1 MDMEHERRLTEVE
14 QRSKSNSHRLED
26 IEKRQGDQEQLISTV
41 AVLATRQE
49 TVETDVK
56 EIKGDVK
63 KIASKPGQRW
73 EAIVDKVIWAV
84 LAAIISFILARIGL
98 K

>member
-14 QRSKSNSHRLED
+14 QRTKSNGHRLDD

-41 AVLATRQE
+41 AVLASRQE

-63 KIASKPGQRW
+63 KIAGKPGQRW
-73 EAIVDKVIWAV
+73 EAMADKVIWAV
-84 LAAIISFILARIGL
+84 LAAIISFMLARVGF
-98 K
+98 

>member
-14 QRSKSNSHRLED
+14 QRTKSNGHRLDD
-26 IEKRQGDQEQLISTV
+26 IEKRQNEQEELVSAV

-63 KIASKPGQRW
+63 KLAGKPAKRW
-73 EAIVDKVIWAV
+73 EAIVDNVIKLVVAAVVGFV
-84 LAAIISFILARIGL
+84 LAKIGL
-98 K
+98 